1 LHSRDRHEGVFVR
14 QNGHDPARGTLL
26 FLHGLGD
33 SGRAFDE
40 AFAADGLDA
49 FNLIVPDMPGHG
61 ESAGF
66 PDGHVTFDGYVAHLW
81 SLLDTLNTRSLL
93 VVAHSMGGPIGARLC
108 ASDTR
113 GIVRG
118 LINIEGNLTTKD
130 LFLSGKAV
138 AADER
143 GEFDHWFRVRFVE
156 EIVGEKLAPKDPAS
170 RRYYESLKLCRAEA
184 FLENSRELVR
194 RSQPSVEY
202 PHGEIAE
209 TYLSLSLPKL
219 YCFGGGCPA
228 ETRTFLEEHG
238 EEHRHFPGAG
248 HAVMI
253 DAASEFY
260 AEVNARAARSV
271 A

>member
-184 FLENSRELVR
+184 FLENSDR
-194 RSQPSVEY
+194 
-202 PHGEIAE
+202 GD
-209 TYLSLSLPKL
+209 LSLSVTAEALLLWRWLPCRDARL
-219 YCFGGGCPA
+219 PRR
-228 ETRTFLEEHG
+228 TRREPPPL
-238 EEHRHFPGAG
+238 PGRRTRG
-248 HAVMI
+248 HDRRGI
-253 DAASEFY
+253 
-260 AEVNARAARSV
+260 
-271 A
+271 